1 MCVEGKWRLATIRK
15 ISRNGGY
22 RCWRLVSSLSCA
34 RSYIFVSCS
43 SSVRRFFFLP
53 SLNFLTTLNYIGQQ
67 HRSGQDVFFLSF
79 VFTFF
84 PFVFFFLDGDARW
97 KSPRRTTCQTFCP
110 SRRFSRRRVADIT
123 QGNVLPD
130 RLSSSFFW
138 VGEFEKMKR
147 IYIFFN
153 FLWGWN
159 NTSRPKTSSPSS
171 FPSFWPSE
179 MDF

>member
-79 VFTFF
+79 VFKFF
-84 PFVFFFLDGDARW
+84 PFVFFFYGDARW

-110 SRRFSRRRVADIT
+110 SRRFSRRRHTKEMFCRTVYRHLFSEW
-123 QGNVLPD
+123 GSLK
-130 RLSSSFFW
+130 RWKEFF
-138 VGEFEKMKR
+138 
-147 IYIFFN
+147 FFN